1 MDSIITKTRRK
12 KMAEASRTGTIA
24 RITQMAVGSGGVD
37 EQGNEKVHLED
48 DVQLFNEILRREYT
62 TCTKTDETAYEYS
75 LKLEESEL
83 IGEYISELALIDED
97 GDVAA
102 FLTCLPKG
110 KDEVEVTFS
119 MEDYY

>member
-1 MDSIITKTRRK
+1 
-12 KMAEASRTGTIA
+12 MAEASRTGTIA